1 MTSAANGGAT
11 LDRPRGAEP
20 GSEAATRILLVEDDA
35 GIQNMLADALRDSG
49 FSVAIAASGREMD
62 RALGREKIDVVLLD
76 LMLPGE
82 DGRSICTRLRASA
95 PGLPIIMVTALGDDI
110 DRIVGLEMGADDYV
124 TKPFN
129 TRELIA
135 RIRALLRRTSAG
147 PRPRH
152 GPLSFAGWVVHPS
165 ERKLINPQGA
175 LVTTTSAEFDLLLA
189 FCTHPGEVLSR
200 EQLLEL
206 THGGSAGPVE
216 RSVDVHVSRIR
227 QKIEPGPGEPTFIK
241 TIRLGGYIFTPEVA
255 PA

>member
-1 MTSAANGGAT
+1 MTSAANGGVA

-147 PRPRH
+147 PRPR
-152 GPLSFAGWVVHPS
+152 P
-165 ERKLINPQGA
+165 GA
-175 LVTTTSAEFDLLLA
+175 RLRRLGRPPDRAQA
-189 FCTHPGEVLSR
+189 H
-200 EQLLEL
+200 Q
-206 THGGSAGPVE
+206 SAGRARHHHE
-216 RSVDVHVSRIR
+216 RRI
-227 QKIEPGPGEPTFIK
+227 GAT
-241 TIRLGGYIFTPEVA
+241 
-255 PA
+255 